1 MIKVAIC
8 DDDMAICELIEQTIE
23 RNNVS
28 VEVFYKGEE
37 LIGNLISGKIYDIIF
52 LDIELNS
59 ISGVDVGHK
68 IRSDL
73 NDTITQIIYISSK
86 ENYAMQL
93 FKIRPADF
101 LIKPFSN
108 EEIEDTFNNISRLL
122 TEENTIEFKNG
133 YDMNAI
139 KIKDIRYI
147 NSEAR
152 KLKVIAVNSEE
163 SFYGKIDDYIDQFED
178 IGFIRIHKSCVINSM
193 HLSRYTYEFVM
204 MNDGSELNI
213 SKPYRTKVRQQL
225 MNIWRQKNDK
235 FINGK

>member
-8 DDDMAICELIEQTIE
+8 DDDTAICELIEQTI
-23 RNNVS
+23 VS
-28 VEVFYKGEE
+28 NINLVEVFYTGEE
-37 LIGNLISGKIYDIIF
+37 LIVNLTSGKRYDIIF

-59 ISGVDVGHK
+59 ISGVDIGHK
-68 IRSDL
+68 IRSEL
-73 NDTITQIIYISSK
+73 NDAITQIIYISSK

-101 LIKPFSN
+101 LVKPFSK

-122 TEENTIEFKNG
+122 IEENTIEFKSG

-139 KIKDIRYI
+139 KIRDIRYI

-152 KLKVIAVNSEE
+152 KLKVITTNSGE
-163 SFYGKIDDYIDQFED
+163 SFYGKIDNYMVQFED
-178 IGFIRIHKSCVINSM
+178 AGLIRIHKSCVINPM
-193 HLSRYTYEFVM
+193 HISRYTYDLVI

-213 SKPYRTKVRQQL
+213 SKPYKTKVRQQL

-235 FINGK
+235 FINH